1 MIKFKNKGQKQKI
14 ASFFKGSGDRAAS
27 FIKKKWRYSGASF
40 IKKKRRYSGAYF
52 IKKKRRYSAADNV
65 SFFCKER
72 IRTRERFVLLQKNAE
87 RFVFFLNIYIY
98 TVDIYRY
105 IQIYRYL

>member
-27 FIKKKWRYSGASF
+27 FIKKKWRYSGA
-40 IKKKRRYSGAYF
+40 YF

-72 IRTRERFVLLQKNAE
+72 KKTRERFVLLQKNAE